1 MLCVAGAHDTGRS
14 GSDGN
19 ISRRSSLS
27 AAVPVLGLLGQLA
40 DADAAFAEGIPS
52 FLESAAG
59 GLVGNGFDLDAVL
72 APGKPSIRSP
82 GLSWSTAKKSK
93 QVFYP
98 SWMEGTWD
106 VTAEF
111 SGAYTPLG
119 QRFTSSSTPGFTKAS
134 ILAVADV
141 GATPVQYKAR

>member
-1 MLCVAGAHDTGRS
+1 MLCVAAGAHDKGRG
-14 GSDGN
+14 GSDLN
-19 ISRRSSLS
+19 ISRRISLS

-40 DADAAFAEGIPS
+40 HADAAYAAPS

-59 GLVGNGFDLDAVL
+59 GLVGNGFDLDAAL

-93 QVFYP
+93 QIFYP
-98 SWMEGTWD
+98 AWMEGTWD

-111 SGAYTPLG
+111 SGVYAPLG